1 MILKTKKSCTEI
13 LDSGLQ
19 LKVWGIQ
26 TSRRLLS
33 EIIGDKDGD
42 NYWKQWITIN
52 DYCLYV
58 IISNKN
64 GRLTNAEEEY
74 CKELSSLLKKEVKE
88 MRNTY
93 NNSAL
98 NDPACKKILALERAI
113 LTLQTRFERTGAL
126 NE

>member
-1 MILKTKKSCTEI
+1 MITRKRKSCTEV

-26 TSRRLLS
+26 TSRRPLA
-33 EIIGDKDGD
+33 EIVGDKD
-42 NYWKQWITIN
+42 NYWKQWMTIN

-58 IISNKN
+58 VISNEN
-64 GRLTNAEEEY
+64 GGLTNAEKEY
-74 CKELSSLLKKEVKE
+74 RNELSFLLKKEVKE
-88 MRNTY
+88 MRSIH
-93 NNSAL
+93 NNSAS
-98 NDPACKKILALERAI
+98 NDPDCKKILSLERAI